1 VDDVARPGE
10 LDPRRWAALVI
21 VILSAFIVVLDNTV
35 LNVAIPTILR
45 DLDTTLPTLQWVI
58 TGYSLTFATFL
69 IIGGRLGDVY
79 GHRRIFIVGAALFGV
94 GSLIA
99 ASSTS
104 VAQLIFGEAVV
115 EGLGASL
122 LLPATLAILS
132 GTFRGHERAT
142 AFAAWGA
149 TAGVA
154 AACGPLVGGFLTTN
168 FSWRWAFVINVIVAP
183 LTIVG
188 ALLFISPSRPGGR
201 RVRIDVPGAV
211 VVAIGMFLLVL
222 GLSEGGQY
230 GWWKPLE
237 PFAVGSV
244 EVWPVDAPVSVVPV
258 MFVFAIVLLF
268 AFVRLERWKERM
280 HRDPLFEFSHLRLR
294 TYRYGLMTGVIIALG
309 QLGVSFVLAV
319 FLQDGL
325 HLSAQENGVWLL
337 PSGIFII
344 IGAQAGGR
352 LVKRFGVTWAVRGGL
367 LIDAAGIA
375 LIVFSLSLDMS
386 GWTLL
391 PGLALYGTGIGIAGA
406 QLTNVVLSEIPPD
419 SSGVASGANTTARQ
433 VGNALGVA
441 VIGTLLTTR
450 SIAAATNGIEGLAL
464 SDHVRDGA
472 LEQLRALGTSFVPAH
487 GTPPAQA
494 AEITRVVQDSLV
506 SGTRAALAFAAI
518 VVALGFAMSW
528 LIPTRI
534 PVSLDEPPADV
545 FEPVEPLDPDPAL
558 RRLDDG
564 SDVDAEG
571 DTAPWPSSNGSRSTR
586 DVSGRRPA
594 RPQSGSPPT
603 TRR

>member
-1 VDDVARPGE
+1 MEDAAADPGE
-10 LDPRRWAALVI
+10 LDPRRWVALGI
-21 VILSAFIVVLDNTV
+21 AILSAFIVVLDNTV

-45 DLDTTLPTLQWVI
+45 DLDTTLPALQWVI

-79 GHRRIFIVGAALFGV
+79 GHRRIFIVGAGLFGV

-115 EGLGASL
+115 EGLGASM

-132 GTFRGHERAT
+132 STFKGRERAT

-183 LTIVG
+183 LTILG
-188 ALLFISPSRPGGR
+188 AVLFMSPARPQGK
-201 RVRIDVPGAV
+201 RVQIDVPGAV
-211 VVAIGMFLLVL
+211 LVAIGTFLLVL
-222 GLSEGGQY
+222 GLSEGGRY
-230 GWWKPLE
+230 GWWEPLQ
-237 PFAVGSV
+237 PFKVGSV
-244 EVWPVDAPVSVVPV
+244 ELWPGDGVVSVIPV
-258 MFVFAIVLLF
+258 MFVIAAGLLY
-268 AFVRLERWKERM
+268 AFVRLERWKEQT
-280 HRDPLFEFSHLRLR
+280 HRDPLFEFGHLRLR
-294 TYRYGLMTGVIIALG
+294 TYRYGLLTGVVIGMG
-309 QLGVSFVLAV
+309 QLGVNFVLAV
-319 FLQDGL
+319 FMQDGL

-344 IGAQAGGR
+344 VGAQAGR
-352 LVKRFGVTWAVRGGL
+352 RFVHRFGVTWAVRGGL
-367 LIDAAGIA
+367 FIDALGIA
-375 LIVFSLSLDMS
+375 VIATVLSHDMS
-386 GWTLL
+386 GWALL

-406 QLTNVVLSEIPPD
+406 QLTNVVLSEIPAE

-433 VGNALGVA
+433 IGNALGVA
-441 VIGTLLTTR
+441 VIGTLLTSR
-450 SIAAATNGIEGLAL
+450 ALAAATDGIQALAIPGGLKDA
-464 SDHVRDGA
+464 A
-472 LEQLRALGTSFVPAH
+472 LERLQAVGTSF
-487 GTPPAQA
+487 TPPGIATSGQA
-494 AEITRVVQDSLV
+494 AELRRVVQDGLL
-506 SGTRAALAFAAI
+506 SGTRAAVIFAAT
-518 VVALGFAMSW
+518 VVGLGFLMSW
-528 LIPTRI
+528 LIPTEI
-534 PVSLDEPPADV
+534 PVSLDEPLADP

-564 SDVDAEG
+564 SDPDAEG
-571 DTAPWPSSNGSRSTR
+571 DTAPWPSSNGSRSIPR
-586 DVSGRRPA
+586 
-594 RPQSGSPPT
+594 RPQSESPPS